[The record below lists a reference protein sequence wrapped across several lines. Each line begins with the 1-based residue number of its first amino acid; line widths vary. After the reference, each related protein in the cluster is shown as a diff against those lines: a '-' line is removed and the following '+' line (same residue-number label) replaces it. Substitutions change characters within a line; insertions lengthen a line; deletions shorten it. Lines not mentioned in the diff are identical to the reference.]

1 MSRLKPLRREG
12 IFSRDSVP
20 GSGGLLAVW
29 GSPGSGKTAA
39 AVKIAVCLAKRDR
52 QVILLLCGSAAP
64 ELPCL
69 CPAPEEPRS
78 LGSILAAAHVTRNLL
93 RNHLVSSPLETLR
106 LLGMRRGENA
116 RSYPPGGAAQA
127 GELLDCLRAEADCV
141 VCDCAA
147 SLAEDALSLRALLEA
162 DRVLRL
168 SPGGAKAASFF
179 ASQLPL
185 LREEGRQHGRHWL
198 VSVGPGS
205 RGKGDFSLA
214 FPPELE
220 GQRASG
226 SLLSPLTARSSRA
239 FLRTVEAICREV
251 FP

>member
-1 MSRLKPLRREG
+1 MSSLKPLRREG
-12 IFSRDSVP
+12 IFSRSSVSGP
-20 GSGGLLAVW
+20 GGLLAVW
-29 GSPGSGKTAA
+29 GSPGSGKTVT
-39 AVKIAVCLAKRDR
+39 AVKIAVYLAERGR

-69 CPAPEEPRS
+69 CPAPEPRS
-78 LGSILAAAHVTRNLL
+78 LGSVLSAAHVTRNLL
-93 RNHLVSSPLETLR
+93 RNHLVSSPLENLR

-116 RSYPPGGAAQA
+116 RSYPPGGSAQA
-127 GELLDCLRAEADCV
+127 GELLNCLRAEADCV

-147 SLAEDALSLRALLEA
+147 SLTEDALSLRALLEA

-185 LREEGRQHGRHWL
+185 LREGRQHGRHWL
-198 VSVGPGS
+198 VSVGSGS

-220 GQRASG
+220 RQRTSG

-239 FLRTVEAICREV
+239 FLRTVEAICREA

>member
-1 MSRLKPLRREG
+1 MSSLKPLRREG
-12 IFSRDSVP
+12 IFSRSNVSGP
-20 GSGGLLAVW
+20 GGLLAVW

-39 AVKIAVCLAKRDR
+39 AVKIAVYLAERGR
-52 QVILLLCGSAAP
+52 QVILLLCGSTAP

-69 CPAPEEPRS
+69 CPAPEPRS
-78 LGSILAAAHVTRNLL
+78 LGSVLSAAHVTRNLL
-93 RNHLVSSPLETLR
+93 RNHLVSSPLENLR

-141 VCDCAA
+141 ICDCAA
-147 SLAEDALSLRALLEA
+147 SLTEDALSLRALMEA

-179 ASQLPL
+179 SSQLPL
-185 LREEGRQHGRHWL
+185 LREAGRQHGRHWL
-198 VSVGPGS
+198 VSVGSGS

-220 GQRASG
+220 RQRTSG

-239 FLRTVEAICREV
+239 FLRTVEAICREA

>member
-1 MSRLKPLRREG
+1 MSSLKPLRREG
-12 IFSRDSVP
+12 IFSRSNVSGP
-20 GSGGLLAVW
+20 GGLLAVW

-39 AVKIAVCLAKRDR
+39 AVKIAVCLAERGR

-69 CPAPEEPRS
+69 CPAPEPRS
-78 LGSILAAAHVTRNLL
+78 LGSVLAAAHVTRNLL

-141 VCDCAA
+141 ICDCAA

-220 GQRASG
+220 RQRASG

>member
-52 QVILLLCGSAAP
+52 QVILLLCG
-64 ELPCL
+64 
-69 CPAPEEPRS
+69 R
-78 LGSILAAAHVTRNLL
+78 AAAHVTRNLL